1 MKVIEKEMQEKIVT
15 EEKEKKDVVKNEYLQ
30 ARTSS
35 NS

>member
-1 MKVIEKEMQEKIVT
+1 MQEKIVT

>member
-1 MKVIEKEMQEKIVT
+1 MKVIEKEMQEKIVK

-30 ARTSS
+30 AHTSS